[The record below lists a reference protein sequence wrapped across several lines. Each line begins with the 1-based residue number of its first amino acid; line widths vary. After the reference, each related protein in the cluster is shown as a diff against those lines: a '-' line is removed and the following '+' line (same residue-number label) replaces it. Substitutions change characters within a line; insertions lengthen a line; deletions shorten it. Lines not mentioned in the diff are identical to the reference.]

1 MLRLVPCCCLI
12 CSRGAGQLDQAIFSL
27 TTKVLHHESLAAAA
41 TEKSLAAAQVEHEV
55 QLMEMQMQLQ
65 QQAEQVEE
73 LQEELEQVSNC
84 HVV

>member
-1 MLRLVPCCCLI
+1 MLRLVPCCCPI

-41 TEKSLAAAQVEHEV
+41 TERSLAAAQVEHEV